1 MFFSNILIPIMA
13 GGIMCRVTVWH
24 FIAFNDHDTKQ
35 NCWRQAKPNL
45 SIKNFHENY
54 NWNLSRKMLFSTFW
68 RCSKLEV
75 SYVEP
80 SNTWKVICYPICH
93 EIYES
98 TNQTKTNKS
107 CLFTFM
113 SHRVYMGYQK
123 ANPQEEPSSFIMEC
137 SKTIGRLFG
146 SKETHT
152 VCFIL
157 KI

>member
-24 FIAFNDHDTKQ
+24 FIAFNDHDTKYQ
-35 NCWRQAKPNL
+35 PNKTDAKSNL
-45 SIKNFHENY
+45 PIKNFHENY
-54 NWNLSRKMLFSTFW
+54 NRNLSHKMLFSTFW

-80 SNTWKVICYPICH
+80 SNIWKVICYPICH

-113 SHRVYMGYQK
+113 SHRVQK